1 MYSFMVRASKST
13 MDPKAIRK
21 LFKAK
26 QLKKK
31 KEQN

>member
-1 MYSFMVRASKST
+1 MVRASKST

-31 KEQN
+31 KKEQN